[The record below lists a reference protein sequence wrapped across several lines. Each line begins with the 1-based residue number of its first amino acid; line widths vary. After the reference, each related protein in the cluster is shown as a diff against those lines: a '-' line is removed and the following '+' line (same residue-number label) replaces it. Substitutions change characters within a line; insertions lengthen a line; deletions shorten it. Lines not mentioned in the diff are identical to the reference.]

1 MPSKDFRLPQAIMYS
16 IGQHFLST
24 CCVPGTVSGY
34 DDTSVNKRIP
44 DSGPQGV
51 TTPAGKRY
59 NCKLNKEVHYTV
71 CLCRKIN
78 IPGSYVSTHLVS
90 KKLIVSCSG
99 FFFQGCLCSKQPW
112 KLEVVSLLP
121 WREAYF
127 LSSLVKLLSPL
138 EQRTGILSIMNDST
152 S

>member
-51 TTPAGKRY
+51 TTPAGNRY
-59 NCKLNKEVHYTV
+59 NYKLNKEVHYTV
-71 CLCRKIN
+71 CSCRKIN
-78 IPGSYVSTHLVS
+78 SPGSYVSTHLVS